1 MCLISSGPSIFFFE
15 GFILNVLYKI
25 RGVVI
30 LQFGLPHVIIT
41 DQGAEFGNIFLPIYR
56 AGLKSQ
62 KLTVLCIRKPIRSI
76 ITLGIAGIGKT
87 LTTQKWSF
95 EPDLSNGT
103 ASKAIGPYIFSFC
116 LGVLYKMSSG

>member
-1 MCLISSGPSIFFFE
+1 M
-15 GFILNVLYKI
+15 
-25 RGVVI
+25 I

-41 DQGAEFGNIFLPIYR
+41 DQGAEFGNIFLPVYR

-62 KLTVLCIRKPIRSI
+62 KLTVLCIRKTIRSI
-76 ITLGIAGIGKT
+76 MTLGMAGIGKT

>member
-1 MCLISSGPSIFFFE
+1 MCLISSAFFE
-15 GFILNVLYKI
+15 GFIINVLHKI

-62 KLTVLCIRKPIRSI
+62 KLTVLCITKPIRSI
-76 ITLGIAGIGKT
+76 MTLGMAGIGKT
-87 LTTQKWSF
+87 LTTQKYILRAGF
-95 EPDLSNGT
+95 EQRNSIKSYRTLYFFFLSWCTLQNE
-103 ASKAIGPYIFSFC
+103 
-116 LGVLYKMSSG
+116 

>member
-1 MCLISSGPSIFFFE
+1 MCLISSGPLIFFFE

-41 DQGAEFGNIFLPIYR
+41 DQGAEFGNIVLPIYR

-76 ITLGIAGIGKT
+76 MTLGMAGIGKT
-87 LTTQKWSF
+87 LTTQKYILRAGF
-95 EPDLSNGT
+95 EQRNSIESYRTLYFFFLSWCTLQNE
-103 ASKAIGPYIFSFC
+103 
-116 LGVLYKMSSG
+116 